1 MVSTPSG
8 GHHATPSS
16 PRDPFAGSGTRRLP
30 HRQPGIRQ
38 RLQRAASPV
47 QHPNYDPYSA
57 YGESNA
63 TWRPPVA
70 DRNGTIVKPNEPS
83 TEAERPDYE
92 HAPWATGAAGGTVF
106 APPGTF

>member
-1 MVSTPSG
+1 MRPLLSFAILSLALALAACHSG
-8 GHHATPSS
+8 NLESANDNAP
-16 PRDPFAGSGTRRLP
+16 PAP
-30 HRQPGIRQ
+30 
-38 RLQRAASPV
+38 PV

-57 YGESNA
+57 YGQSNA

>member
-1 MVSTPSG
+1 MRPLPPLAILLLALGLAACHTGNLES
-8 GHHATPSS
+8 ANDYS
-16 PRDPFAGSGTRRLP
+16 PPPAP
-30 HRQPGIRQ
+30 
-38 RLQRAASPV
+38 PV

-57 YGESNA
+57 YGQSNA

-83 TEAERPDYE
+83 TEGDRPDYE